1 MIELSRHI
9 ESLLLAHDCV
19 IVPGLGGFV
28 AHYVPARRIDEE
40 QLFLPP
46 CRSVGFNQQLC
57 INDGLLVQSYMQAY
71 DTSYP
76 ETVKLIEDAV
86 ARLKEQIE
94 EEGSFELS
102 GIGTLSSGMGG
113 NYSFV
118 PCEAGLLSPDLYGLD
133 SIVIGTVSK
142 SALQTEVASEGAA
155 PHARKLH
162 LKRTEREYTFSISK
176 EIVNYVAAAVVA
188 VFFYFLWATPISHVE
203 GQGMQQ
209 AASVYEQL
217 FAEPDAAE
225 PARPT
230 IPAVASVTA
239 NKNTEMA
246 VPVANPKPV
255 AVPSV
260 VEKSAPS
267 QPEQAEDRTA
277 GVQQQAKGTYTI
289 VLASAISQ
297 GNAEKFSEKLK
308 KEGLDAAPYRR
319 GRMVRVVS
327 GSYPTEAEAHAAL
340 VKLRKH
346 DEAFAEAWVMKR

>member
-9 ESLLLAHDCV
+9 ESLLLVHNCV

-46 CRSVGFNQQLC
+46 YRSVGFNQQLC

-76 ETVKLIEDAV
+76 ETIRLIDDAV

-94 EEGSFELS
+94 EEGSYELS
-102 GIGTLSSGMGG
+102 GIGTLTSSMGG

-118 PCEAGLLSPDLYGLD
+118 PCEAGVLSPDLYGLD
-133 SIVIGTVSK
+133 SIVIRTISTHSAPTEATGEGQSAHSK
-142 SALQTEVASEGAA
+142 
-155 PHARKLH
+155 KIH
-162 LKRTEREYTFSISK
+162 LKRTEREYTFSISR

-188 VFFYFLWATPISHVE
+188 VCFYFLWATPISHVE
-203 GQGMQQ
+203 GQGTQQ
-209 AASVYEQL
+209 AASVCEQL
-217 FAEPDAAE
+217 FAEHDATV
-225 PARPT
+225 PSRPT
-230 IPAVASVTA
+230 IPAVTPVTA
-239 NKNTEMA
+239 NKHTEMEVSTTNTKLVGVTSTVKEA
-246 VPVANPKPV
+246 
-255 AVPSV
+255 
-260 VEKSAPS
+260 APS
-267 QPEQAEDRTA
+267 QPKVAEDRTA
-277 GVQQQAKGTYTI
+277 GVPQQTLGTYTI

-297 GNAEKFSEKLK
+297 GNAEKFSEMLK
-308 KEGLDAAPYRR
+308 KEGLDATPYRR

-327 GSYPTEAEAHAAL
+327 GSYPTEAEARAAL

-346 DEAFAEAWVMKR
+346 EAFAEAWVMKR